1 MTEYWADVDGEWGY
15 EVSNLGRVRSFAGG
29 ELKPWTLKTG
39 YLQVKLH
46 KRKAYSVHRLVAKA
60 FCPGF
65 REGLFVNHKNGIRT
79 DNRAENLEWV
89 THQQN
94 LLHSYRVL
102 GVKSGLVGRFGK
114 DANRKTPVISIDIK
128 TGERFEYDAAM
139 DAVREGFDSSC
150 ITRCCRGE
158 NAYHKGRYWM
168 YANSVA

>member
-1 MTEYWADVDGEWGY
+1 MSEIWKTVAAHPEY
-15 EVSNLGRVRSFAGG
+15 EVSNLGRIRRG
-29 ELKPWTLKTG
+29 ERILSCFPAKQTG
-39 YLQVKLH
+39 YLQVELSG
-46 KRKAYSVHRLVAKA
+46 KRWSAHRVVALA

-128 TGERFEYDAAM
+128 TGERFQYDAAM

-150 ITRCCRGE
+150 ITRCCKGE

-168 YANSVA
+168 YANSAA